1 MPSSGNQTELGKAF
15 EYACA
20 FTIHDKCLK
29 ADYAVEIEPSPQ
41 VDTAKRFFEYLNTVE
56 RNNYLMGAKAALR
69 IIERLEPKLS
79 DYTGDLVISLQ
90 TDSKGQEGDVR
101 DVLITIDKWEIG
113 LSCKH
118 NHEAVKHSRLS
129 DTIDFGKDW
138 FGKSCSQEYFDD
150 VRNVFLPLRKI
161 RDESK
166 AAGNPA
172 LWSDIPDKEQN
183 CYVPVLEAFMKE
195 LKRLDKEYP
204 GEIPALLVRYLIG
217 DKDFYKVIMNDKRG
231 YTQIESINING
242 TLNQPNGNKQ
252 ALINVPIMKLPTKFY
267 EIDFKEGQ
275 KNTVVVVCDQGWN
288 ISMRIHNA
296 SSKIEPSLKFDVQLM
311 AMPSSIL
318 TQIEPWETYKP
329 TNSLR
334 VEKEFPK
341 GIQFGMRIKDLARD
355 CVGVVVGV
363 NDNIILAAFEGE
375 IEPRIVPINE
385 EFFNLNFLLL
395 D

>member
-20 FTIHDKCLK
+20 FTIHDNCKNSN
-29 ADYAVEIEPSPQ
+29 YAVEIEQSPQ
-41 VDTAKRFFEYLNTVE
+41 VDTARRFFEYLNATE
-56 RNNYLMGAKAALR
+56 RDNYIKGAKAALK
-69 IIERLEPKLS
+69 IIERLEPKMIGYS
-79 DYTGDLVISLQ
+79 GDLVIKLQ

-101 DVLITIDKWEIG
+101 DVLITIDNWEIG

-138 FGKSCSQEYFDD
+138 FGKECSQDYFDS
-150 VRNVFLPLRKI
+150 VKAIFLPLRKV
-161 RDESK
+161 RDDSK
-166 AAGNPA
+166 VAGSPA
-172 LWSDIPDKEQN
+172 LWADMPDKEEK

-195 LKRLDKEYP
+195 LKRLDKAYP

-217 DKDFYKVIMNDKRG
+217 DKDFYKVIMNDKRR

-242 TLNQPNGNKQ
+242 TLNQPNGKKQ
-252 ALINVPIMKLPTKFY
+252 ALINVPIMKLPSKFY

-275 KNTVVVVCDQGWN
+275 KNTIVVVCDQGWN

-318 TQIEPWETYKP
+318 TQIEPW
-329 TNSLR
+329 S
-334 VEKEFPK
+334 
-341 GIQFGMRIKDLARD
+341 
-355 CVGVVVGV
+355 
-363 NDNIILAAFEGE
+363 
-375 IEPRIVPINE
+375 
-385 EFFNLNFLLL
+385 
-395 D
+395 